1 MQLENGWI
9 VGVTRV
15 VSPHCDRRPDD
26 EPLAAGHPQHQ
37 PAARRIRRP
46 LYRPAVYRHA
56 RSRAAPYFAEIH
68 QLRVSA
74 HCLIRRDGE
83 IVQYVPFDQRA
94 RHAGVSLYQGRD
106 RCNDFS
112 IGIELEGTDLLPYT
126 EAQYRTLQAVTA
138 LLAEHYPPLV
148 ANIAGHCDIA
158 PAARPIPGRRSIGIA
173 IWHLWNNATRPPTLC
188 LRQEK
193 GEESLMTL
201 FTLLLVLARERLF
214 KLGEHWQLDHRLEVV
229 FQRLHRVSLAQTLA
243 MTAARMVI
251 VWGVLWLSHGLFFGV
266 VTLLLW
272 IVIDLLCV
280 GAGIKRKHYRA
291 YLKAARQ
298 GDTHAS
304 DQMAEELAL
313 IHGLPVDC
321 SEELR
326 LRELQNALLWINFRY
341 YRAAVLVRGLWALR
355 ADRVGGVCLP
365 ARLSNWLA
373 RHNTPLERSQSGIDH
388 LLNWLDWIPVRLAGV
403 AYALFGHGERALPA
417 RFASLGIG
425 IRRRIRC

>member
-1 MQLENGWI
+1 MTTNYI
-9 VGVTRV
+9 FVTGGV
-15 VSPHCDRRPDD
+15 VSSLGKGIAAAS
-26 EPLAAGHPQHQ
+26 LAAILEARGLNVTIMKLDPYINVDPGTMSPIQHGE
-37 PAARRIRRP
+37 
-46 LYRPAVYRHA
+46 V
-56 RSRAAPYFAEIH
+56 FVTEDGAE
-68 QLRVSA
+68 
-74 HCLIRRDGE
+74 
-83 IVQYVPFDQRA
+83 
-94 RHAGVSLYQGRD
+94 
-106 RCNDFS
+106 
-112 IGIELEGTDLLPYT
+112 TDLDLGHY
-126 EAQYRTLQAVTA
+126 ERFIRTKMSRRNNFTTGRIYSDVLRKERRGDYLGATVQVIPHITNAIKERIIEGGEGHDVV
-138 LLAEHYPPLV
+138 LV
-148 ANIAGHCDIA
+148 E
-158 PAARPIPGRRSIGIA
+158 IGG
-173 IWHLWNNATRPPTLC
+173 T
-188 LRQEK
+188 
-193 GEESLMTL
+193 
-201 FTLLLVLARERLF
+201 VV

-243 MTAARMVI
+243 MTAAWMVV

-341 YRAAVLVRGLWALR
+341 YLAPLFWFVVFGPYGPIALAGYAFLR
-355 ADRVGGVCLP
+355 AYQT
-365 ARLSNWLA
+365 WLA

-417 RFASLGIG
+417 WFASLGDRHSSSYQVLTRLAQFSLARDPHMDPVQTPRAAVTLARKVTMIIVVVVALLTIYG
-425 IRRRIRC
+425 TLL